1 MAKSAVTKSRLAK
14 SMNDTIKKL
23 KVSDDMVVDQSGIR
37 FIYVDYK
44 ESVDDAVDKV
54 ISSLRRTYGIDRVY
68 NCLLYTSPSPRD

>member
-54 ISSLRRTYGIDRVY
+54 ISSLCKAVGKYF
-68 NCLLYTSPSPRD
+68 

>member
-68 NCLLYTSPSPRD
+68 NLSLIHI